1 MSSVSFFQ
9 LLRSKLSELSE
20 FRRKTGA
27 IRRDWGA
34 VLNAADLDAST
45 SQGTQGRLTTRTRG
59 LGAPATSA
67 TDLNVQGSDTEL
79 LAASG
84 NILGCKHRGIWGRLI
99 TISLHLHASCHT
111 NQGLTTSEIGN
122 VDEGVVVRSVDVS
135 HTEHFLAR
143 LQLLGENVKLDLT
156 LHLFGSLFISFFGHF
171 GLIDLVLG
179 TLRLGRSDRY
189 PM

>member
-59 LGAPATSA
+59 LGALATSA

-79 LAASG
+79 MQRAATSWAASIAAYG
-84 NILGCKHRGIWGRLI
+84 ED
-99 TISLHLHASCHT
+99 SS
-111 NQGLTTSEIGN
+111 
-122 VDEGVVVRSVDVS
+122 RSAF
-135 HTEHFLAR
+135 TF
-143 LQLLGENVKLDLT
+143 
-156 LHLFGSLFISFFGHF
+156 
-171 GLIDLVLG
+171 
-179 TLRLGRSDRY
+179 
-189 PM
+189 